1 MPGLRDWTRFLHG
14 LIVGLIAC
22 LSWPIACAA
31 DPESASDSQG
41 VEFWLT
47 FPGNVRYIP
56 PELLDLS
63 LFITGDLDTSG
74 TVSIPGLAFSLPFT
88 VTAGAVTQ
96 VPLPPTAAT
105 GRYDLVEIIEN
116 NGIHL
121 TALNPVSVFGQS
133 RLSTSTD
140 AYLALP
146 TESLGTE
153 YIVLAYHNF
162 SILTGSQFS
171 VVATADGTSV
181 TITPS
186 ITTGARP
193 GGVPY
198 QIILQR
204 GETYQLR
211 NSGPT
216 PSDLSGTS
224 LTADKPIAVFAG
236 HECARVPSA
245 LLLCDYLVEQLP
257 PISSWGKNFATM
269 PLAARSNGDTFRFL
283 ASADDTHVHINDQL
297 LATLTRGQFFE
308 HIISTPAHITAD
320 RPILVAQYAHGIQFD
335 KTTGDPFMMLIPPI
349 EGFGGHYT
357 IATPSSYFE
366 SHFVNVVAP
375 NAAVGM
381 TGVDGVTIEAEH
393 FVAIGESGFS
403 GAQVPITP
411 GAHQLTSS
419 LPFGVVVYG
428 FRVAESY
435 GYPGGMARPS
445 RAKVARFELIPETAT
460 SPIGTSHCVTAIA
473 NGRDGSPVAGVQIAF
488 VISGANPTG
497 GYAATA
503 ENGQAELCYQG
514 VNPGTDTIVATS
526 GTMTDTATKVWLARL
541 LLYSDGSN
549 MLTVDSLNGTFTLSY
564 LVDVVPQGCSG
575 NGAGLEADLLT
586 ITSLCQ
592 EDPRDVLRAV
602 GPVDASV
609 TVQLIDHGATT
620 GGRPDIRRFILMR
633 Q

>member
-1 MPGLRDWTRFLHG
+1 MSGFRHWTRFLGG
-14 LIVGLIAC
+14 LVVGLIAC

-41 VEFWLT
+41 GEFWLT

-56 PELLDLS
+56 PEFLELS

-74 TVSIPGLAFSLPFT
+74 TVSIPGLAFSMPFT

-96 VPLPPTAAT
+96 VLLPPTAAM
-105 GRYDLVEIIEN
+105 GRSDLVEIIEN

-121 TALNPVSVFGQS
+121 TALNPVSVYGLS

-171 VVATADGTSV
+171 VVATSDRTSV

-186 ITTGARP
+186 IATGARP

-224 LTADKPIAVFAG
+224 ITSDQPIAVFAG
-236 HECARVPSA
+236 HECARVPA
-245 LLLCDYLVEQLP
+245 EVLRCDYLVEQLP
-257 PISSWGKNFATM
+257 PISSWGKNFATV
-269 PLAARSNGDTFRFL
+269 PLATRSNGDTFRFL
-283 ASADDTHVHINDQL
+283 ASADGTHVRVNGQL

-308 HIISTPAHITAD
+308 HIIPTPAHITAD
-320 RPILVAQYAHGIQFD
+320 RPILVAQYAHGIRFD

-349 EGFGGHYT
+349 EQFGGRYT
-357 IATPSSYFE
+357 IATPSSHFD

-375 NAAVGM
+375 DAAVGM
-381 TGVDGVTIEAEH
+381 IGVDGVTIEAEH

-419 LPFGVVVYG
+419 LPFGVLVYG
-428 FRVAESY
+428 
-435 GYPGGMARPS
+435 
-445 RAKVARFELIPETAT
+445 
-460 SPIGTSHCVTAIA
+460 
-473 NGRDGSPVAGVQIAF
+473 
-488 VISGANPTG
+488 
-497 GYAATA
+497 
-503 ENGQAELCYQG
+503 
-514 VNPGTDTIVATS
+514 
-526 GTMTDTATKVWLARL
+526 
-541 LLYSDGSN
+541 
-549 MLTVDSLNGTFTLSY
+549 
-564 LVDVVPQGCSG
+564 
-575 NGAGLEADLLT
+575 
-586 ITSLCQ
+586 
-592 EDPRDVLRAV
+592 
-602 GPVDASV
+602 
-609 TVQLIDHGATT
+609 
-620 GGRPDIRRFILMR
+620 
-633 Q
+633 